1 MVYNRQ
7 SANVPSTWGQLNASA
22 VELLFAV
29 ALLIGSASLVSM
41 ASGDPETM
49 ALVALTGITVVLLGL
64 SLVRLS
70 EYLRRTDLSS
80 F

>member
-1 MVYNRQ
+1 VRF
-7 SANVPSTWGQLNASA
+7 VDVGQLNASA

-29 ALLIGSASLVSM
+29 TLLIGSASLVSM

-49 ALVALTGITVVLLGL
+49 ALVALTGITVVLLLRMGL
-64 SLVRLS
+64 LRLS
-70 EYLRRTDLSS
+70 EYLRTTDLTS